1 MKMWQKILLTIIVL
15 IVISLLVFLYS
26 KYIGAKMFYVKEYPL
41 YSTTIDDSYNGLKIA
56 HLSDIHYGLGLTKND
71 LEKIVKDVNSLKPDI
86 IVFTGDLVNN
96 KVNGSINKGYVL
108 LVGFTHGDTT
118 DIVDKMINKI
128 LNLRIFEDENDK
140 MNLSIKDINGSILS
154 ISQFT
159 LYADSKKGNRPSFIN
174 AMKPDEA
181 SKLYDYFNQELS
193 KYIEV
198 NTGIFGSDMKVEIYN
213 DGPVTIILDSD
224 ELFKK

>member
-1 MKMWQKILLTIIVL
+1 MKVVVQRSKKSKVTI
-15 IVISLLVFLYS
+15 
-26 KYIGAKMFYVKEYPL
+26 
-41 YSTTIDDSYNGLKIA
+41 
-56 HLSDIHYGLGLTKND
+56 
-71 LEKIVKDVNSLKPDI
+71 
-86 IVFTGDLVNN
+86 NN

-140 MNLSIKDINGSILS
+140 MNLSIKDIDGSILS

-198 NTGIFGSDMKVEIYN
+198 NTGIFGADMKVEIYN

>member
-1 MKMWQKILLTIIVL
+1 MKVVVQRSKKSKVTI
-15 IVISLLVFLYS
+15 
-26 KYIGAKMFYVKEYPL
+26 
-41 YSTTIDDSYNGLKIA
+41 
-56 HLSDIHYGLGLTKND
+56 
-71 LEKIVKDVNSLKPDI
+71 
-86 IVFTGDLVNN
+86 NN

-159 LYADSKKGNRPSFIN
+159 L
-174 AMKPDEA
+174 
-181 SKLYDYFNQELS
+181 
-193 KYIEV
+193 
-198 NTGIFGSDMKVEIYN
+198 
-213 DGPVTIILDSD
+213 
-224 ELFKK
+224 

>member
-1 MKMWQKILLTIIVL
+1 MKVVVQRSKKSKVTI
-15 IVISLLVFLYS
+15 
-26 KYIGAKMFYVKEYPL
+26 
-41 YSTTIDDSYNGLKIA
+41 
-56 HLSDIHYGLGLTKND
+56 
-71 LEKIVKDVNSLKPDI
+71 
-86 IVFTGDLVNN
+86 NN
-96 KVNGSINKGYVL
+96 KVNGSIDNGYVL

-140 MNLSIKDINGSILS
+140 MNLSIKDINGSVLS

-159 LYADSKKGNRPSFIN
+159 LYADAKKGNRPSFIN

-193 KYIEV
+193 KHIEV
-198 NTGIFGSDMKVEIYN
+198 NTGIFGTDMKVEIYN

-224 ELFKK
+224 ELYCK

>member
-1 MKMWQKILLTIIVL
+1 MKVVVQRSKNSKVTI
-15 IVISLLVFLYS
+15 
-26 KYIGAKMFYVKEYPL
+26 
-41 YSTTIDDSYNGLKIA
+41 
-56 HLSDIHYGLGLTKND
+56 
-71 LEKIVKDVNSLKPDI
+71 
-86 IVFTGDLVNN
+86 NN
-96 KVNGSINKGYVL
+96 KVNGSIDKGYVL

-159 LYADSKKGNRPSFIN
+159 LYADAKKGNRPSFIN

-198 NTGIFGSDMKVEIYN
+198 NTGIFGADMKVEIYN

-224 ELFKK
+224 ELYCK

>member
-1 MKMWQKILLTIIVL
+1 MRVILQNVLSSSVSIDGKI
-15 IVISLLVFLYS
+15 IS
-26 KYIGAKMFYVKEYPL
+26 
-41 YSTTIDDSYNGLKIA
+41 
-56 HLSDIHYGLGLTKND
+56 
-71 LEKIVKDVNSLKPDI
+71 
-86 IVFTGDLVNN
+86 
-96 KVNGSINKGYVL
+96 SINKGFLL
-108 LVGFTHGDTT
+108 LVGFTHSDTT

-140 MNLSIKDINGSILS
+140 MNLSIKDIDGSILS

>member
-1 MKMWQKILLTIIVL
+1 MKVVVQRSKKSKVTI
-15 IVISLLVFLYS
+15 
-26 KYIGAKMFYVKEYPL
+26 
-41 YSTTIDDSYNGLKIA
+41 
-56 HLSDIHYGLGLTKND
+56 
-71 LEKIVKDVNSLKPDI
+71 
-86 IVFTGDLVNN
+86 NN

-174 AMKPDEA
+174 AMNPDEA

-198 NTGIFGSDMKVEIYN
+198 NTGIFGADMKVEIYN